1 MLSKVNVPKTS
12 LQLVAMCCLEVAGEC
27 PAGPPFL
34 TRSFSRWF
42 SGRLFGPKGSR
53 ALAAPPTMSIRDR
66 ADEAARVGRSTRDL
80 PIALGALPRSIDI
93 VGLAARLRA
102 ASPPPQ
108 FQKSH
113 PLGEV
118 LELFSLTNPPPSP
131 SPPSVKY
138 EEVEQDVPSLPKLR
152 KCASNVY
159 SCEIIKKMEL
169 AGASPVPAPAPPLWP
184 LTKNLFKKTYHPA
197 RADHSPPTP
206 TLSPTQ
212 CS

>member
-1 MLSKVNVPKTS
+1 MSGRTPIFS
-12 LQLVAMCCLEVAGEC
+12 LVLPVVFGPTFRAQRVAGFGGAAHDVD
-27 PAGPPFL
+27 P
-34 TRSFSRWF
+34 R
-42 SGRLFGPKGSR
+42 SGRRGCTS
-53 ALAAPPTMSIRDR
+53 
-66 ADEAARVGRSTRDL
+66 
-80 PIALGALPRSIDI
+80 RSINSRSSDRTRCFAPTDRHRRPGGAI
-93 VGLAARLRA
+93 ARRLPT
-102 ASPPPQ
+102 STIPK
-108 FQKSH
+108 KSSSRQS
-113 PLGEV
+113 V
-118 LELFSLTNPPPSP
+118 ELFSLTNPPPSP

-184 LTKNLFKKTYHPA
+184 LTKNLFKKTDHPA

-206 TLSPTQ
+206 TLSPIQ

>member
-1 MLSKVNVPKTS
+1 MSVR
-12 LQLVAMCCLEVAGEC
+12 
-27 PAGPPFL
+27 PASHFL
-34 TRSFSRWF
+34 TRSPGGFRADFSA
-42 SGRLFGPKGSR
+42 PKGRGLWRRRPRCRSAIGPTR
-53 ALAAPPTMSIRDR
+53 LHESVDQLVIFRSHSMLCPDRSTSSAWRRDCAPPPHLHNSK
-66 ADEAARVGRSTRDL
+66 
-80 PIALGALPRSIDI
+80 
-93 VGLAARLRA
+93 
-102 ASPPPQ
+102 
-108 FQKSH
+108 KSSSRQS
-113 PLGEV
+113 V
-118 LELFSLTNPPPSP
+118 ELFSLTNPPPSP

-184 LTKNLFKKTYHPA
+184 LTKNLFKKTDHPA

-206 TLSPTQ
+206 TLSPIQ